1 MTCERRSAN
10 AATAVSLKKRT
21 CLLTV
26 FKNLEKVAFSI
37 ASYVYILSWLKMP
50 KPRQFWILKKTWSL
64 WSNSVTRQVN
74 FYWTKIEKIKW
85 DTLGD
90 FQTLC
95 ACCWMGIWN
104 MCKCLCEKRHKLRF
118 EIDAASRLAHLLFT
132 FQSFSQPLSP
142 FCFVFLCLPF
152 AFDTSRNVSH
162 TVRKSQNLFKKW
174 QNCEFEFSCQKL
186 IICGDF
192 YTLIFLLGFVQI
204 QLFPIFDQNHD
215 FWREKS
221 NYSSVFFF

>member
-1 MTCERRSAN
+1 MGSLHSSKTWQHIQFEN
-10 AATAVSLKKRT
+10 DKKVS
-21 CLLTV
+21 
-26 FKNLEKVAFSI
+26 FNIASE
-37 ASYVYILSWLKMP
+37 ASYVYILRGQKFIKNTKKWSFL
-50 KPRQFWILKKTWSL
+50 KTWSF

-85 DTLGD
+85 DILSD

-162 TVRKSQNLFKKW
+162 TVRKSQILSK
-174 QNCEFEFSCQKL
+174 
-186 IICGDF
+186 
-192 YTLIFLLGFVQI
+192 
-204 QLFPIFDQNHD
+204 
-215 FWREKS
+215 KS
-221 NYSSVFFF
+221 NFIKNDKIVNLNFRAKN